1 MKDVLTNEINKIINA
16 NGIND
21 VNNNK
26 EFLWSLIS
34 TTILLNEKNYDYN
47 EDIDVYF
54 KSAIDEIIET
64 QEMKHNKF
72 LDDKGNE
79 VGNFSDILTN
89 NTLKNAAMYEE
100 NLDDYEYDLFKE
112 IYSLEIPVDTG
123 CNKLIMTNGNL
134 DISKLVTHVRNAF
147 AHSSYEVIDEG
158 RIRLYS
164 INKGKYDLNIEIS
177 NLLAVAIIDEVNKKT
192 INKYVK
198 YIDLYDNEETKNEVV
213 DIKEAEM
220 LLSEY
225 HCFTDD
231 EIKGFINRNTFE
243 GKCHFNGAINEINDK
258 LNSVCGPA
266 LALDYFIYNKYKN
279 VNEYDDYLYNRYG
292 QYQFYNRPLE
302 EMNEVRKNEI
312 LFKLLFS
319 SLINEE
325 IVRGYNT
332 NQNDIDNMD
341 LSKMFLDVSS
351 KDRLKNKYEQLLKQR
366 EKEFNSKHKKIEIQE
381 KKIDTLQKQLKDNKD
396 KDTKYFKETLPKNIE
411 NEKNNLKVQMENL
424 KPVLSEV
431 KKLHVIIACIDNNDL
446 NICKKDIL
454 NHIRNA
460 IAHGNIYFQDF
471 DINHLENTY
480 IVFKD
485 YDEKKKEDS
494 FYATI
499 ALKDMMDLVMKKEDI
514 KTR

>member
-34 TTILLNEKNYDYN
+34 TTILLNEKNYDYS

-64 QEMKHNKF
+64 QEMEHNKF

-192 INKYVK
+192 INKYAE

-213 DIKEAEM
+213 DIKEAKM

-225 HCFTDD
+225 RCFTDD

-302 EMNEVRKNEI
+302 EMNEVRRNEI

-471 DINHLENTY
+471 DINNLENTY

>member
-1 MKDVLTNEINKIINA
+1 
-16 NGIND
+16 
-21 VNNNK
+21 
-26 EFLWSLIS
+26 
-34 TTILLNEKNYDYN
+34 
-47 EDIDVYF
+47 
-54 KSAIDEIIET
+54 
-64 QEMKHNKF
+64 
-72 LDDKGNE
+72 
-79 VGNFSDILTN
+79 
-89 NTLKNAAMYEE
+89 MYEE

-192 INKYVK
+192 INKYAK

-213 DIKEAEM
+213 DIKEAKM

-225 HCFTDD
+225 RCFTDD

-302 EMNEVRKNEI
+302 EMNEVRRNEI

>member
-34 TTILLNEKNYDYN
+34 TTILLNEKNYDYS

-192 INKYVK
+192 INKYAE

-213 DIKEAEM
+213 DIKEAKM

-225 HCFTDD
+225 RCFTDD

-279 VNEYDDYLYNRYG
+279 VNEYADYLYNRYG

-302 EMNEVRKNEI
+302 EMNEVRRNEI

>member
-192 INKYVK
+192 LNKYVK

-213 DIKEAEM
+213 DIKEAKM

-302 EMNEVRKNEI
+302 EMNEVRRNEI

>member
-34 TTILLNEKNYDYN
+34 TTILLNEKNYDYS

-192 INKYVK
+192 INKYAE
-198 YIDLYDNEETKNEVV
+198 YIDLYDNEETKYEVV
-213 DIKEAEM
+213 DIKEAKM

-225 HCFTDD
+225 RCFTDD

-302 EMNEVRKNEI
+302 EMNEVRRNEI

-351 KDRLKNKYEQLLKQR
+351 KDRLKNKYEQ
-366 EKEFNSKHKKIEIQE
+366 
-381 KKIDTLQKQLKDNKD
+381 
-396 KDTKYFKETLPKNIE
+396 
-411 NEKNNLKVQMENL
+411 
-424 KPVLSEV
+424 
-431 KKLHVIIACIDNNDL
+431 
-446 NICKKDIL
+446 
-454 NHIRNA
+454 
-460 IAHGNIYFQDF
+460 
-471 DINHLENTY
+471 
-480 IVFKD
+480 
-485 YDEKKKEDS
+485 
-494 FYATI
+494 
-499 ALKDMMDLVMKKEDI
+499 
-514 KTR
+514 

>member
-34 TTILLNEKNYDYN
+34 TTILLNEKNYDYS

-192 INKYVK
+192 INKYAE

-213 DIKEAEM
+213 DIKEAKM

-225 HCFTDD
+225 RCFTDD

-243 GKCHFNGAINEINDK
+243 G
-258 LNSVCGPA
+258 
-266 LALDYFIYNKYKN
+266 
-279 VNEYDDYLYNRYG
+279 
-292 QYQFYNRPLE
+292 
-302 EMNEVRKNEI
+302 
-312 LFKLLFS
+312 
-319 SLINEE
+319 
-325 IVRGYNT
+325 
-332 NQNDIDNMD
+332 
-341 LSKMFLDVSS
+341 
-351 KDRLKNKYEQLLKQR
+351 
-366 EKEFNSKHKKIEIQE
+366 
-381 KKIDTLQKQLKDNKD
+381 
-396 KDTKYFKETLPKNIE
+396 
-411 NEKNNLKVQMENL
+411 
-424 KPVLSEV
+424 
-431 KKLHVIIACIDNNDL
+431 
-446 NICKKDIL
+446 
-454 NHIRNA
+454 
-460 IAHGNIYFQDF
+460 
-471 DINHLENTY
+471 
-480 IVFKD
+480 
-485 YDEKKKEDS
+485 
-494 FYATI
+494 
-499 ALKDMMDLVMKKEDI
+499 
-514 KTR
+514 

>member
-192 INKYVK
+192 LNKYVK

-213 DIKEAEM
+213 DIKEAKM

-225 HCFTDD
+225 RCFTDD

-302 EMNEVRKNEI
+302 EMNEVRRNEI

>member
-34 TTILLNEKNYDYN
+34 TTILLNEKNYDYS

-192 INKYVK
+192 INKYAE

-258 LNSVCGPA
+258 LNNVCGPA

-302 EMNEVRKNEI
+302 EMNEVRRNEI

-381 KKIDTLQKQLKDNKD
+381 KKIDNLQKQLKDNKD
-396 KDTKYFKETLPKNIE
+396 KDTKYFKEILPKNIE

>member
-34 TTILLNEKNYDYN
+34 TTILLNEKNYDYS

-192 INKYVK
+192 INKYAE

-213 DIKEAEM
+213 DIKEAKM

-225 HCFTDD
+225 RCFTDD

-302 EMNEVRKNEI
+302 EMNEVRRNEI

-471 DINHLENTY
+471 DINNLENTY

>member
-192 INKYVK
+192 LNKYVK

-213 DIKEAEM
+213 DIKEAKM

-225 HCFTDD
+225 RCFTDD

-302 EMNEVRKNEI
+302 EMNEVRRNEI

-332 NQNDIDNMD
+332 NQNDIDNID